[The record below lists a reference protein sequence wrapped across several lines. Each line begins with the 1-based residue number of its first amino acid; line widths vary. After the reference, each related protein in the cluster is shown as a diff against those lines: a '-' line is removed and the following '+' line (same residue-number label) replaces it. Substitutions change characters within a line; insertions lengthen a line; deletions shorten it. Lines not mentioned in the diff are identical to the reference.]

1 MPTTE
6 APASVL
12 DASALL
18 ALLQDEP
25 GAATVVEAI
34 ESGASISTVN
44 LSEVLAKL
52 TERGKQVYS
61 AVAMIRKV
69 IDRAEGGLRIEPFT
83 EEDAIEAA
91 NLRPRS
97 TKQGLSSGDRACLA
111 LAARFEVSALTAD
124 SAWRDLPEVGVSV
137 KLIR

>member
-1 MPTTE
+1 VPTAE

-25 GAATVVEAI
+25 GAPAVIEAI
-34 ESGASISTVN
+34 ESGTAISTVN

-52 TERGKQVYS
+52 TERGEQVRS
-61 AVAMIRKV
+61 TIATIRKV
-69 IDRAEGGLRIEPFT
+69 VDRAEGGLQIEPFT
-83 EEDAIEAA
+83 DEDAIEAA
-91 NLRPRS
+91 DLRPRS
-97 TKQGLSSGDRACLA
+97 TKQGLSFGDRACLA
-111 LAARFEVSALTAD
+111 LAARFEVSAVTTD
-124 SAWRDLPEVGVSV
+124 GAWRDLPEVGVAV

>member
-1 MPTTE
+1 MPTAE
-6 APASVL
+6 APASIL

-34 ESGASISTVN
+34 EAGAAVSTVN

-52 TERGKQVYS
+52 AERGEHVRS
-61 AVAMIRKV
+61 AMATIRQAV
-69 IDRAEGGLRIEPFT
+69 DRADGGLRIEPFT
-83 EEDAIEAA
+83 EEDGIEAA
-91 NLRPRS
+91 DLRPRS
-97 TKQGLSSGDRACLA
+97 KSQGLSFGDRACLS
-111 LAARFEVSALTAD
+111 LAARFEVPAVTAD
-124 SAWRDLPEVGVSV
+124 KNWADLPEVGVAV